1 MTGRSDAFNSDAHH
15 AAGDTRGL
23 WRASCVFLACMP
35 VILMGF
41 LAAGATT
48 AATLPAN
55 TPASVGLTDLARFV
69 GDVRLMQLSKAH
81 WNLSLFWMAA
91 GTAIFARRGFV
102 SDRRQG
108 WSEGVWICVVAAIC
122 VGSALLG
129 QSGWGVGFIDQPLAR
144 LVAFGEETRS
154 LDPRWALVMRTM
166 WLTLLGGMIA
176 IAAHDLAYRARRTLE
191 EFDLIAPPDFAA
203 VRFPDYPPPREP
215 RAGAGRPGKAGPNA
229 GASAAEAG
237 FGQRQTP
244 PPEMPRGEGMT
255 RGEALL
261 TLGLSPTATKK
272 EIGRAFHAAMK
283 TAHPD
288 RGGSTAR
295 AARVNTARDILLGK
309 RR

>member
-1 MTGRSDAFNSDAHH
+1 MTGQSDAFNSDAFD
-15 AAGDTRGL
+15 AVGDRRGL
-23 WRASCVFLACMP
+23 WRGMIFFLACMP
-35 VILMGF
+35 VILTGF
-41 LAAGATT
+41 LAVGVTT

-55 TPASVGLTDLARFV
+55 TPTSVGLTDLARFV
-69 GDVRLMQLSKAH
+69 GDVRLMQMSNAH
-81 WNLSLFWMAA
+81 WNVSLFWMAA
-91 GTAIFARRGFV
+91 GIAIFAWRGAV

-122 VGSALLG
+122 VVSAMWG
-129 QSGWGVGFIDQPLAR
+129 PSGWGVLDQPVGR
-144 LVAFGEETRS
+144 LVVPSDDAKP
-154 LDPRWALVMRTM
+154 LDPRLALVMRTI
-166 WLTLLGGMIA
+166 WLTAFGGLIA
-176 IAAHDLAYRARRTLE
+176 VAAHDLAYRGRRTLE
-191 EFDLIAPPDFAA
+191 EFGLIAPVDFTP
-203 VRFPDYPPPREP
+203 VNFPDYTPAREP
-215 RAGAGRPGKAGPNA
+215 RSRPADARKAGPT
-229 GASAAEAG
+229 SADGG

-261 TLGLSPTATKK
+261 ILGLTTTATKK

-295 AARVNTARDILLGK
+295 AARLNTARDVLLGK

>member
-1 MTGRSDAFNSDAHH
+1 MTGQSDAFNSDAFH
-15 AAGDTRGL
+15 AAGDRRGV
-23 WRASCVFLACMP
+23 WHAMGIFLACMP
-35 VILMGF
+35 VILTGF
-41 LAAGATT
+41 LAAGMTT
-48 AATLPAN
+48 SATLPSGTAM
-55 TPASVGLTDLARFV
+55 TVGLTDLARFV
-69 GDVRLMQLSKAH
+69 GDIRLTQLSKVH

-91 GTAIFARRGFV
+91 GIAIFAWRGAV

-108 WSEGVWICVVAAIC
+108 WSEGVWICVVAVLCI
-122 VGSALLG
+122 GSALFER
-129 QSGWGVGFIDQPLAR
+129 SGWSIGFIDQPIGR
-144 LVAFGEETRS
+144 LTALSEDVKP
-154 LDPRWALVMRTM
+154 LDPRGALIMRTI
-166 WLTLLGGMIA
+166 WLTGFGGFIA

-191 EFDLIAPPDFAA
+191 EFDLLAPPDFAS
-203 VRFPDYPPPREP
+203 VRFPDYAPPREP
-215 RAGAGRPGKAGPNA
+215 RSRPQTSGP
-229 GASAAEAG
+229 SSAEAG

-244 PPEMPRGEGMT
+244 PPEMPVAGQGMT

-261 TLGLSPTATKK
+261 TLGLTTTATKK